1 MSRISILVAVA
12 SNGVIGAGNRLP
24 WHLPDDL
31 RYFKR
36 LTTGHCVV
44 MGRKTYD
51 SIGRP
56 LPNRRNIVITRQPD
70 LRIDGAEVA
79 HSLDEA
85 LSACAGDDEI
95 FVIGGAEIF
104 RQVLDRTDRL
114 YLTELMRDHE
124 GDVFMPEY
132 DRGQWQEVSRDKRV
146 ADGLEYHYAVY
157 DRAAKK

>member
-12 SNGVIGAGNRLP
+12 RNGVIGADNRLP

-31 RYFKR
+31 KYFKR

-56 LPNRRNIVITRQPD
+56 LPDRKNVVITRQPD
-70 LRIDGAEVA
+70 LRIDGAEVVR
-79 HSLDEA
+79 SLDEA
-85 LSACAGDDEI
+85 LAACAGDDEI

-104 RQVLDRTDRL
+104 RQALDRTDRL
-114 YLTELMRDHE
+114 YLTELQRDYE
-124 GDVFMPEY
+124 GDVLMPDY
-132 DRGQWQEVSRDKRV
+132 DRARWREVSRDPRM
-146 ADGLEYHYAVY
+146 AGDLEYHYVVY
-157 DRAAKK
+157 DRAAKN

>member
-1 MSRISILVAVA
+1 MPRISILVAVA
-12 SNGVIGAGNRLP
+12 RNGVIGADNRLP

-36 LTTGHCVV
+36 LTTGHCVI

-56 LPNRRNIVITRQPD
+56 LPNRRNVVITRQSG
-70 LRIDGAEVA
+70 LRIDGAEVV

-85 LSACAGDDEI
+85 LAACGGDDEI

-104 RQVLDRTDRL
+104 RQILDRADRL
-114 YLTELMRDHE
+114 YLTELMREYD

-132 DRGQWQEVSRDKRV
+132 DRTQWRETSRDKRC
-146 ADGLEYHYAVY
+146 ADGLEYHYVVY
-157 DRAAKK
+157 DRV